1 MLISFNRLPPRL
13 YITSLGGSA
22 STRLLWENVI
32 NPRINVSNMAED
44 DLRKAK
50 RLLERYAEDNKC
62 GWCRKKARILAT
74 AAGELDQSSPEALE
88 FAKKMESKTKEL
100 SRLGETL
107 SEISETKNQRQG
119 LSDRLDDILSRAKGD
134 LPDSGSR
141 GVGVTNS
148 QNVNTIGGPPL
159 RQEFDRRLPFNVV
172 TPDEVGRDRSER
184 YARYRSEVQKT
195 RGPVRDRLLF
205 RLWERIES

>member
-1 MLISFNRLPPRL
+1 MP
-13 YITSLGGSA
+13 
-22 STRLLWENVI
+22 WENII
-32 NPRINVSNMAED
+32 NPRVNVTNMAED

-88 FAKKMESKTKEL
+88 FAKQMESKTKEL

-119 LSDRLDDILSRAKGD
+119 LSDRLDDILSRAKRTM
-134 LPDSGSR
+134 PEPGSR
-141 GVGVTNS
+141 EVGVTDS
-148 QNVNTIGGPPL
+148 PNVNTPREAPL
-159 RQEFDRRLPFNVV
+159 RQEFDRGLPFKVV
-172 TPDEVGRDRSER
+172 TPDEVGRNRSER
-184 YARYRSEVQKT
+184 YARYRSEVQKN
-195 RGPVRDRLLF
+195 RGPVRDRLFF